1 MAVGGALV
9 IKIELFETAGV
20 NGDAAIT
27 VITPI
32 VLGVIMFGMG
42 LGLTVPDFTRVFKYP
57 KAAVIGLLGQLVVLP
72 VLGLFVAT
80 ILDLEPELAVG
91 IMILTFCPGG
101 VMSNVMSHLAKAD
114 TALSVSLTT
123 VSSFVTP
130 WTTPILVNLSLAY
143 FMGNSEQVQL
153 PLGGTLVKMIM
164 ITVVPISLGM
174 LVRSRWPD
182 WALRMDRWVGLL
194 GVFFLVL
201 VMAGITWK
209 ERENLPGLMMTAGA
223 STLLLCMVSYGYGIL
238 SARLGRLSTRQMSSV
253 CIEVGMQNSTLAMV
267 ITLSFLENS
276 RMAIPP
282 MVYSIMMFAVGWV
295 LVAWFHRLNKRA
307 ENQ

>member
-1 MAVGGALV
+1 MSAD
-9 IKIELFETAGV
+9 T
-20 NGDAAIT
+20 AIT
-27 VITPI
+27 VVTPI

-42 LGLTVPDFTRVFKYP
+42 LGLTVPDFTRIFQYP
-57 KAAVIGLLGQLVVLP
+57 KAALIGLLGQLVVLP
-72 VLGLFVAT
+72 CLGLFVAT
-80 ILDLEPELAVG
+80 VLDLEPELAVG
-91 IMILTFCPGG
+91 LMILTFCPGG

-114 TALSVSLTT
+114 TALSVTLTT

-130 WTTPILVNLSLAY
+130 WATPILVNLSLVY
-143 FMGNSEQVQL
+143 FMGNAEQVQL
-153 PLGGTLVKMIM
+153 PLGMTSVKMIM

-174 LVRSRWPD
+174 LVRRHRTD

-194 GVFFLVL
+194 GVFFLVV

-209 ERENLPGLMMTAGA
+209 ERDNLADLMLTAGG
-223 STLLLCMVSYGYGIL
+223 STLLLCMVSYGYGLL
-238 SARLGRLSTRQMSSV
+238 SAKLGKLSTRQMSSV

-295 LVAWFHRLNKRA
+295 LVAWFYRLNKNA
-307 ENQ
+307 THEAPSL